1 MDICGCDDY
10 YKDVWHF
17 GEKRGKFYTSDTTN
31 SNIVKIKKPLK
42 NLMIETNKPTIDAL
56 DAK

>member
-17 GEKRGKFYTSDTTN
+17 GEKGGN
-31 SNIVKIKKPLK
+31 SILQIQPTVISSKLK
-42 NLMIETNKPTIDAL
+42 SL
-56 DAK
+56 